1 MLDKTLTCVDCG
13 NEFNFSVEEQQFFNQ
28 LGFQEPERCNDCHDK
43 RKRDE
48 INKFK
53 AD

>member
-28 LGFQEPERCNDCHDK
+28 LGFQEPERCNDCRDK